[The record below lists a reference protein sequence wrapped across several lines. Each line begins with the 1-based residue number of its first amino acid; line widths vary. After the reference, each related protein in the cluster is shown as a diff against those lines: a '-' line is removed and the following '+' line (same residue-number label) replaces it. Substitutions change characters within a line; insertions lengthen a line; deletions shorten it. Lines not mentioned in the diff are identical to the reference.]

1 MRGIIIIPFLVIVS
15 FGFSQSGSVDDE
27 RALYSSVYEFSHDLA
42 PAAIYDTTAF
52 ITWIKTQHQ
61 NADTSYRWRENF
73 DKKAQKQFSKA
84 IKKHLEGFKYIPAG
98 SYNARA
104 NDSDLPFESASR
116 SKVVSLDAFYMLDHE
131 LTVGEYKQ
139 YLSQLNEE
147 ERKAALP
154 KSYKWGTLG
163 TNYDSLAS
171 LYMNDER
178 FNDYPIVNISYD
190 QVFAYCKWLTAQLR
204 NDEEIE
210 SPNIIAR
217 IAFEEEWEY
226 AARGGLDYSPYP
238 WGGPYLRNSKG
249 CFLANF
255 RVIDPLRGKYGPDSL
270 PMLIEVEEEA
280 LTIDDLNMPK
290 PVRSYH
296 PNGFG
301 LYNMAGNAAEFVL
314 QHGISRGGS
323 FYETG
328 YYLQNSV
335 RRFYDRDNSAL
346 PSMGVRIV
354 VTL

>member
-1 MRGIIIIPFLVIVS
+1 MRRILIIPFLALTS
-15 FGFSQSGSVDDE
+15 FGFSQSGSIEDE
-27 RALYSSVYEFSHDLA
+27 RALYTGVYEFSHDLA
-42 PAAIYDTTAF
+42 QSNIKDSTEF
-52 ITWIKTQHQ
+52 VKWIKELQI
-61 NADTSYRWRENF
+61 NADTNYKSQSLY
-73 DKKAQKQFSKA
+73 DKKDEKRFLKA
-84 IKKHLEGFKYIPAG
+84 VKKHLVGLQYIPAG
-98 SYNARA
+98 AYNIGT
-104 NDSDLPFESASR
+104 SDQDVPFAHSQRSR
-116 SKVVSLDAFYMLDHE
+116 TVTINSFYMLDHE
-131 LTVGEYKQ
+131 LTVGEYKY
-139 YLSQLNEE
+139 YLSQLSEE
-147 ERKAALP
+147 ARKAALP
-154 KSYKWGTLG
+154 KSNKWSTLG
-163 TNYDSLAS
+163 NNYDSLVT
-171 LYMNDER
+171 LYMSDER

-217 IAFEEEWEY
+217 IAYEEEWEY
-226 AARGGLDYSPYP
+226 AARGGLDLSAYP

-255 RVIDPLRGKYGPDSL
+255 RVIDPMRGKYGPDSL

-280 LTIDDLNMPK
+280 LAIDELNMPK
-290 PVRSYH
+290 TVRSYH